1 MINFDLVEPKV
12 YVGSSPQSNVDVER
26 LAQLKISAV
35 INLQSDDDLK
45 VRNIKFSDLQTAYRK
60 HDIVAERFPI
70 NDFDEADLGNKVA
83 EPIKHLNT
91 LLQEGHRVY
100 VHCNSGICRAP
111 AVVLGYLCHYQDM
124 SINAGLQQLQIA
136 RPIVSPYRSA
146 VEKALEH
153 LGKKA

>member
-12 YVGSSPQSNVDVER
+12 FVGSSPQSDIDVER
-26 LAQLKISAV
+26 LAQLKITAV

-45 VRNIKFSDLQTAYRK
+45 ARNINWTDLQTAYQQYGM
-60 HDIVAERFPI
+60 VVERFPI

-83 EPIKHLNT
+83 EPIERLDAF
-91 LLQEGHRVY
+91 LQDGHRVY

-124 SINAGLQQLQIA
+124 SINAGLQQLHIA

-153 LGKKA
+153 LSDND